1 MRRERRVV
9 DPLQVVDRLQ
19 AVDLLLVVLEDLLLV
34 VILLVVILL
43 VDLLLVDLLLV
54 DRHYRHHFQKVVVAS
69 HRQVLLRFL
78 TVLEQELLVL
88 KLLILH

>member
-19 AVDLLLVVLEDLLLV
+19 AVD
-34 VILLVVILL
+34 
-43 VDLLLVDLLLV
+43 
-54 DRHYRHHFQKVVVAS
+54 
-69 HRQVLLRFL
+69 RQVLLRFL

>member
-34 VILLVVILL
+34 GLLLVG
-43 VDLLLVDLLLV
+43 LLLVDLLLV
-54 DRHYRHHFQKVVVAS
+54 DRRYRHHFQKVVVAS
-69 HRQVLLRFL
+69 PRQVLLRFL
-78 TVLEQELLVL
+78 KVLEQELLVL
-88 KLLILH
+88 ELLILH

>member
-43 VDLLLVDLLLV
+43 VDLLLVVLLLV
-54 DRHYRHHFQKVVVAS
+54 DRRHRHRFQKVVVAS
-69 HRQVLLRFL
+69 PRQVLLRFL
-78 TVLEQELLVL
+78 KVLEQELLVL
-88 KLLILH
+88 ELLILH

>member
-9 DPLQVVDRLQ
+9 DPRLVVDRLQ

-34 VILLVVILL
+34 VLEDLLLVVI
-43 VDLLLVDLLLV
+43 LLLVDLLLV
-54 DRHYRHHFQKVVVAS
+54 DRRYRHHFQKVVVAS